1 MKKVYLYFI
10 AFMLVL
16 SFSSCAITEVDEKA
30 IIEGVLVNKSEDQ
43 SLGMYEYTFAIPLY
57 EKEDIT
63 QEYITVKGDSFSKA
77 FDTLEKVTA
86 KKPFP
91 GQNKYVIFSDSL
103 SSQET
108 KEVLIDMSSDYEW
121 RKDCVFFFGDDKSF
135 EYIQEEGIT
144 SEHIVDFAK
153 LYQTENRKIATGLFK
168 AEKSSKEDIYEY
180 VFPVFT
186 VEDKWLTEKETRT
199 I

>member
-30 IIEGVLVNKSEDQ
+30 IIEGVFVDKADDFSD
-43 SLGMYEYTFAIPLY
+43 SMYEYTFAVPLY

-63 QEYITVKGDSFSKA
+63 QEYITVKGESFAKA
-77 FDTLEKVTA
+77 FEALEKVTA

-91 GQNKYVIFSDSL
+91 GQNKYVIFSDNLDSN
-103 SSQET
+103 ET
-108 KEVLIDMSSDYEW
+108 KYILGDMSSDYEW

-135 EYIQEEGIT
+135 EYIQKDGIT
-144 SEHIVDFAK
+144 SEHIVDFIK
-153 LYQTENRKIATGLFK
+153 IYSTKNRKITTGLFK
-168 AEKSSKEDIYEY
+168 AEKASKEDIYAY
-180 VFPVFT
+180 IFPVFT
-186 VEDKWLTEKETRT
+186 VEEKGLSQKETRV

>member
-30 IIEGVLVNKSEDQ
+30 IIEGVFVDKADDFSD
-43 SLGMYEYTFAIPLY
+43 SMYEYTFAVPLY

-63 QEYITVKGDSFSKA
+63 QEYITVRGESFAKA
-77 FDTLEKVTA
+77 FEALEKVTA

-91 GQNKYVIFSDSL
+91 GQNKYVIFSDNLDSN
-103 SSQET
+103 ET
-108 KEVLIDMSSDYEW
+108 KYILGDMSSDYEW

-135 EYIQEEGIT
+135 EYIQKEGIT
-144 SEHIVDFAK
+144 SEHIVDFIK
-153 LYQTENRKIATGLFK
+153 IYSTKNRKITTGLFK
-168 AEKSSKEDIYEY
+168 AEKASKEDIYAY
-180 VFPVFT
+180 IFPVFT
-186 VEDKWLTEKETRT
+186 VEEKGLSQKETRT